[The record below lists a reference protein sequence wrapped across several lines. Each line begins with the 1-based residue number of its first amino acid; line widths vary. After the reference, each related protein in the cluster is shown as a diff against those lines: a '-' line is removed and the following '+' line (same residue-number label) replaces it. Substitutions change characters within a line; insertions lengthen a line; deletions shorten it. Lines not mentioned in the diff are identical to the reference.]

1 MQYSTK
7 KLATIVVAFAATFF
21 TACDDSTSASGDDNQ
36 SSSSIEIQSSSSSE
50 ILSSQDA
57 GSSEQSG
64 EFTKKEEFSYVVYLD
79 EETLMCES
87 ETLIF
92 DVSFEFGSL
101 SDVKMIVDDKD
112 IYKGKYRKDKDEN
125 GDAFYLI
132 QTDEHG
138 ELDYYPGEVLMQT
151 DPFMLYVKTQEDVQK
166 GLKWCKQGVAEAL
179 YEEL

>member
-1 MQYSTK
+1 MLNIRKQF
-7 KLATIVVAFAATFF
+7 ATVIAACAAVFF
-21 TACDDSTSASGDDNQ
+21 CACDDSSSASGDDNP
-36 SSSSIEIQSSSSSE
+36 SSSSSG
-50 ILSSQDA
+50 IQSSQDT
-57 GSSEQSG
+57 GSSEQSD

-79 EETLMCES
+79 EENLKCES

-92 DVSFEFGSL
+92 DVFFEFGSS

-125 GDAFYLI
+125 GDAYYLI

-138 ELDYYPGEVLMQT
+138 ELDYYPGEVLLQT

>member
-1 MQYSTK
+1 MLYSTK
-7 KLATIVVAFAATFF
+7 KLATIVVALAATFF
-21 TACDDSTSASGDDNQ
+21 TACDDSTSASGDENP
-36 SSSSIEIQSSSSSE
+36 SSSSGE

-79 EETLMCES
+79 EETLKCES

-92 DVSFEFGSL
+92 DVSFEFGS
-101 SDVKMIVDDKD
+101 SSAVKMIVDDKD

-125 GDAFYLI
+125 GDTFYLI

-138 ELDYYPGEVLMQT
+138 ELDYYPGEALMQT
-151 DPFMLYVKTQEDVQK
+151 EPFMLYVKTQEDVQK
-166 GLKWCKQGVAEAL
+166 GLKGCKQGVAEAL